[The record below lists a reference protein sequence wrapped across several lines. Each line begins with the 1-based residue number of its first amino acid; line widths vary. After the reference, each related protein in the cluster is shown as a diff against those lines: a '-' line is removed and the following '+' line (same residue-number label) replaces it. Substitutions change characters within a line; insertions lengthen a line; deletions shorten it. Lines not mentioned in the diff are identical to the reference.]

1 MPGGRSPAR
10 QVAEV
15 SELYQI
21 LAVTP
26 LPGQSDLDVQR
37 HPWLPNIYTVP
48 FLDGHLVYA
57 VLEWK
62 GLVGIL
68 RYDP

>member
-1 MPGGRSPAR
+1 M
-10 QVAEV
+10 
-15 SELYQI
+15 
-21 LAVTP
+21 
-26 LPGQSDLDVQR
+26 
-37 HPWLPNIYTVP
+37 YTVP
-48 FLDGHLVYA
+48 FLEGHLVYA